1 MKKLLVIAL
10 CLVMLFTFT
19 ACSSAQFLSK
29 SQANKL
35 VAKYSENGKL
45 PQMEM
50 TLTYK
55 TGKNNTPMQIKVVY
69 ELLLDKAPI
78 TVISFINLLNN
89 GRYNNVVIDSKATT
103 YMSIGRFTYVE
114 LPTDDSVG
122 DKPSL
127 PGSSSL
133 DTATNRMYLLA
144 KIRGTFVG
152 EFKNNNFKPYG
163 KVAEDDDGYA
173 KFDMFSLAM
182 YHDAPTSKSDDKE
195 QQAEYKRAYNSSN
208 GRLMISLGTTEK
220 NTAPNYKEYAV
231 FARPVSYSVSIN
243 GGDFSNPVS
252 QLDSYLLAQLKAVSS
267 KTVSISGNNYT
278 PIQIDVSFQMVAGSI
293 DWANIKDNYLVEAE

>member
-19 ACSSAQFLSK
+19 ACSGAQFLSQSK
-29 SQANKL
+29 VNDL
-35 VAKYSENGKL
+35 VSKYSEDGKL

-55 TGKNNTPMQIKVVY
+55 TGDNNTPMQIKVVY

-89 GRYNNVVIDSKATT
+89 GRYNNVVIDSRATT
-103 YMSIGRFTYVE
+103 YMSVGRFTYTKL
-114 LPTDDSVG
+114 LPDDVADNISG
-122 DKPSL
+122 DQKLEDRLYSL
-127 PGSSSL
+127 NNSKS
-133 DTATNRMYLLA
+133 
-144 KIRGTFVG
+144 TFVG

-163 KVAEDDDGYA
+163 KVAEGDDGYA

-231 FARPVSYSVSIN
+231 FARPVSFSVAI
-243 GGDFSNPVS
+243 GDGDFSKPIS
-252 QLDSYLLAQLKAVSS
+252 LLDSYLLAQLKDVAS
-267 KTVSISGNNYT
+267 KTVSISGTNYT